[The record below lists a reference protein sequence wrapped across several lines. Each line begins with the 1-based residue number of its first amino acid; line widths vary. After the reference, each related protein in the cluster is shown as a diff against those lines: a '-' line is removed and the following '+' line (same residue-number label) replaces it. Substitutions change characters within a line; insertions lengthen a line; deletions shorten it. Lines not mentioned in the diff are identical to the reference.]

1 MTNEAAGKPRLD
13 LGKRLGIVVSG
24 SLAKGVEVKL
34 DSSASVE
41 DMAVGRYV
49 VIDGQN
55 KRFFAMVDDVSLGT
69 IDQKLSVIPPDVSD
83 PFIAEVISGT
93 ATYGK
98 LHVVPY
104 LIIGGDAQG
113 LIEGPQPVKTV
124 PEHFSAVREAGEG
137 DMELV
142 FGGEDAKHFYVGN
155 PLDMET
161 KVCLNLPEFVKRSN
175 GVFGKSGT
183 GKTFLTRL
191 LLIGMIQSG
200 AAASL
205 VFDMHSE
212 YGWEGQRED
221 GHKVKGLKQIFPSQV
236 AVFALDE
243 ENARRRKVA
252 TDYVVDIG
260 YDEIEPEDIE
270 LLRETLNLTQPAV
283 EAVHSLA
290 QEFGDRKWLERSLAL
305 TSTSSSNSVDSP
317 ISPPTY
323 WWPMSSPGA
332 STTSTGSAPRGPWPR
347 MLRGHTPWSSS
358 SKRPTSSSTTSWRG
372 RPSSAPSPA
381 R

>member
-1 MTNEAAGKPRLD
+1 MTDEA

-24 SLAKGVEVKL
+24 SLTKGVEVKL

-49 VIDGQN
+49 VIEGQG
-55 KRFFAMVDDVSLGT
+55 KRFFGMVSDVSLGT
-69 IDQKLSVIPPDVSD
+69 MDQKLSVTPPDTSD

-98 LHVVPY
+98 LHVVPM
-104 LIIGGDAQG
+104 LTIGGDTLLQ
-113 LIEGPQPVKTV
+113 GPQPVKTI
-124 PEHFSAVREAGEG
+124 PEHFSPVREAAAS

-191 LLIGMIQSG
+191 LLIGLIQSK

-212 YGWEGQRED
+212 YGWEGKRED
-221 GHKVKGLKQIFPSQV
+221 GRKVKGLKQLFPSQV

-243 ENARRRKVA
+243 ENARRRRVA
-252 TDYVVDIG
+252 IDYIVDIG

-270 LLRETLNLTQPAV
+270 LLQETLNLTQPAL
-283 EAVHSLA
+283 EAVYSLA
-290 QEFGDRKWLERSLAL
+290 REFGERSWLERFLAL
-305 TSTSSSNSVDSP
+305 
-317 ISPPTY
+317 
-323 WWPMSSPGA
+323 G
-332 STTSTGSAPRGPWPR
+332 G
-347 MLRGHTPWSSS
+347 
-358 SKRPTSSSTTSWRG
+358 
-372 RPSSAPSPA
+372 
-381 R
+381 